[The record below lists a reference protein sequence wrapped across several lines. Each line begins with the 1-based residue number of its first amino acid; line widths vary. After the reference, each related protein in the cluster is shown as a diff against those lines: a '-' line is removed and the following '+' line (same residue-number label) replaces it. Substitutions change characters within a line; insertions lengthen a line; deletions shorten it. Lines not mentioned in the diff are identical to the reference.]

1 MGECRL
7 KGREGSRY
15 RDTFGSGVGSWVS
28 LSRVKYFR
36 VDLFR
41 FESDT
46 YAGRARTYITHFTH
60 RSWGVWGGLGVV
72 MFSRPGAGRGGVF

>member
-1 MGECRL
+1 MAECRL
-7 KGREGSRY
+7 KGHGGSRY
-15 RDTFGSGVGSWVS
+15 RDALGSGVGSWVS
-28 LSRVKYFR
+28 LSRKKCFR

-46 YAGRARTYITHFTH
+46 YAGRAHITHFTR
-60 RSWGVWGGLGVV
+60 RSWGSGEASVVV